1 MPKQTFIYNPDEH
14 AATAIFGEMEILK
27 PSTIDR
33 LLKLSRGTTASY
45 MAKPYKIPLDRFA
58 LLCELLRL
66 SDEQIVEAV
75 KSYYKKGRIK

>member
-1 MPKQTFIYNPDEH
+1 MPKQTLIYNPDQQ
-14 AATAIFGEMEILK
+14 AAAAIFGQSDILK

-33 LLKLSRGTTASY
+33 LLRLSRGTTADY

-58 LLCELLRL
+58 RLCELLRL

-75 KSYYKKGRIK
+75 KSYYSKGRK